1 MTKILII
8 EDESEIRE
16 NIRELLEAENFKAI
30 GAENGKIG
38 LQLAAEHLP
47 DLILCDVMMP
57 EIDGYAVLE
66 ALRQDPVTATI
77 PFIFLTAF
85 ADKAQTRKGM
95 ELGADDYVSKPCTI
109 KELLRTITARLE
121 KQAAIERQQTQKL
134 EKLRSSIILSLPHEL
149 RTPLNGIM
157 AFSELLLDDFNS
169 LEPSEVREMLEH
181 IHLSGKRLYR
191 LTQNFLLYAELE
203 LIATDTERVQ
213 GLKNSETS
221 FVKTIIKNAAASHA
235 KQVCRA
241 PDLHL
246 DIEETSVKI
255 SPERLM
261 KLVEEL
267 VDNAFKF
274 SETGTPVK
282 VASRIENNQFI
293 LSVTNQG
300 RGMTAQQIAEVG
312 AYMQFERKIYEQQGT
327 GLGLSLSKRLAELHG
342 GELTIES
349 VPDQETTVFVMLPC

>member
-66 ALRQDPVTATI
+66 ALRKDPLTATI

-95 ELGADDYVSKPCTI
+95 ELGADDYIPKPCTI
-109 KELLRTITARLE
+109 KELLRTISTRLE
-121 KQAAIERQQTQKL
+121 KQAAIERQQAQKL

-149 RTPLNGIM
+149 RTPLNGIL
-157 AFSELLLDDFNS
+157 AFSELLLEDFNS
-169 LEPSEVREMLEH
+169 FEPAEVREMLEH

-203 LIATDTERVQ
+203 LMATDPERVKE
-213 GLKNSETS
+213 LRSKETS
-221 FVKTIIKNAAASHA
+221 FGKSIIKNAAVSHA

-241 PDLHL
+241 EDLHL
-246 DIEETSVKI
+246 ELQEVRANI
-255 SPERLM
+255 SSERLM

-274 SETGTPVK
+274 SDSGTPVNLT
-282 VASRIENNQFI
+282 SRIENNQFI

-300 RGMTAQQIAEVG
+300 RGMTAEQIAEVG

-342 GELTIES
+342 GQLNIES
-349 VPDQETTVFVMLPC
+349 VPNQETTVFVMLPC